1 MESDMVGKMVMI
13 TDVHEGDARYMYRD
27 KMIGMV
33 VKVIRVY
40 RKFEG
45 DWYGMNTNRYQSQW
59 TKIYGDK
66 DGGYGSDTWDHYGVR
81 IKVLSSDPKVCLDVD
96 SSTAKRMRKYLDDDT
111 ICCEEL
117 KGTVYHWSIYRH
129 VEMMDKHLESRL
141 L

>member
-1 MESDMVGKMVMI
+1 MGSV
-13 TDVHEGDARYMYRD
+13 RSMYDEEEAIEEDERRFR
-27 KMIGMV
+27 
-33 VKVIRVY
+33 VKL
-40 RKFEG
+40 F
-45 DWYGMNTNRYQSQW
+45 
-59 TKIYGDK
+59 
-66 DGGYGSDTWDHYGVR
+66 
-81 IKVLSSDPKVCLDVD
+81 CLDVD